1 MNDLRYALRSLRQ
14 SRAFTITAV
23 AALALGIGANTA
35 IFTVVNTVILH
46 PLPYPDSDRIVNVGR
61 SDGDAVSEPVFT
73 FWQQNN
79 PGFEDLAAYHTG
91 GRMTLNGGDRPE
103 LVDTISASRN
113 YFRLFGARTVVGRT
127 FSASEDSPGGPR
139 VMVLSYG
146 LWQRRFGG
154 DSGLLGKSFLL
165 GGVPYTVIGVL
176 LPGFRSEPPADVWIA
191 LQPDPNSTNQG
202 SILTASAR
210 LPPGITL
217 TQANAWIAALG
228 KRFVETRPGSF
239 YDPKMGVAYLQ
250 QNLTGKARPAL
261 LILLGAVGLVLL
273 IACANVANLLLARG
287 AGRQREM
294 AIRAAVGAGRGRIV
308 VQLLTEGLL
317 LALAGGAVGL
327 ALGSWGVRVLVA
339 FVPGD
344 LPRLREM
351 AAVPALDPFVA
362 AFTFAL
368 ASFTGIVFG
377 LAPAF
382 QLSRTDLTV
391 ALKASGS
398 RAGASRNQTRVRA
411 ALVATEVALA
421 VVLLCGA
428 ILLIRSFAALHSVNL
443 GFEAQQLLAMDIS
456 LSGPGYTKSSEVARV
471 AQNFVERAERIPG
484 VACAA
489 VASAAPLS
497 GGMDMVFKIPGRAA
511 PAGRKFTGDVQWR
524 IVSSHY
530 FEVLRIPLLSGRL
543 FRERETRPTVVVNQA
558 FARRFWPDT
567 NPIGQT
573 LIIGPEM
580 GRAYEVGATEII
592 GVVGDTRLRLEIEP
606 QPVMYQMVSQI
617 PDADTVL
624 VAGFDPSAV
633 LIRTRPGVAPMSV
646 SPAVRQPLEADRLA
660 VGKVRTI
667 EQISSDSTAQRN
679 FNLLLLGLFAAIA
692 LALAAVG
699 IYGVMSYSVE
709 QRTPEIGIRTALGAS
724 SGDTLRLVLR
734 EALGM
739 TGAGVAAGLAA
750 AFGLTRFLASQLFG
764 VKPADPLTFGA
775 VPLILIAVALAAAYV
790 PARRA
795 SRVDPLVAL
804 RHE

>member
-73 FWQQNN
+73 FWQQND

-113 YFRLFGARTVVGRT
+113 YFRLFGARTVVGRS
-127 FSASEDSPGGPR
+127 FSATEDSPGGPR

-210 LPPGITL
+210 LPLGITL

-228 KRFVETRPGSF
+228 KRFVETRPGAF

-261 LILLGAVGLVLL
+261 LILLGVVGLVLL

-294 AIRAAVGAGRGRIV
+294 AIRGAVGAGRGRIV

-317 LALAGGAVGL
+317 LAFAGGAVGL
-327 ALGSWGVRVLVA
+327 VLGSWGVRVLVA

-362 AFTFAL
+362 AFSFGL

-382 QLSRTDLTV
+382 QLSRTDLTL

-398 RAGASRNQTRVRA
+398 RAGASRNQSRARA

-456 LSGPGYTKSSEVARV
+456 LSGPGYAKSSEVARV

-484 VACAA
+484 VASAA

-497 GGMDMVFKIPGRAA
+497 GWMDMVFKIPGRAA

-573 LIIGPEM
+573 LIIGPEL

-606 QPVMYQMVSQI
+606 QPVMYQTASQI

-646 SPAVRQPLEADRLA
+646 GPAVRQALEADRLA
-660 VGKVRTI
+660 GGKVRTI

-750 AFGLTRFLASQLFG
+750 AFGLTRLLAAQLFG
-764 VKPADPLTFGA
+764 VKPTDPLTFGA
-775 VPLILIAVALAAAYV
+775 VPLIVIAVALAAAYV

-795 SRVDPLVAL
+795 SRIDPLVAL
-804 RHE
+804 RYE